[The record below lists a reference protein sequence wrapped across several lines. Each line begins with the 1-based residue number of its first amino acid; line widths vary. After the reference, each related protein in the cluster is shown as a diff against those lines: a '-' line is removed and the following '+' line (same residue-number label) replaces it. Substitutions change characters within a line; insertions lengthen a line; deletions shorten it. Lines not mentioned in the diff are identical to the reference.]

1 MAVPSN
7 FTNMMN
13 PQLPVDQSIYE
24 QDSTQRT
31 RLGTRI
37 QVGDR
42 VFYYAQLST
51 SANVS
56 AGDVLVANAIATT
69 AMNATIAVDATAAG
83 KRTVTIT
90 AGTNI
95 AANFFAEG
103 YMCPSSQGLLGA
115 GIMYRIANHA
125 SFGSGSA
132 TCVLNLYDPIISATM
147 SAGNVVL
154 FPSPYSAAKVAATG
168 LSDIPVGVAPIP
180 VTTGNYFWMQ
190 TWGIAPVKMA
200 AANALGAVL
209 HLGATGGA
217 ACNFDATTNGGIAG
231 ITFQIGKN
239 YHLIATA
246 TNIHPVLLTIQP

>member
-7 FTNMMN
+7 FTNMN

-24 QDSTQRT
+24 QDSTQRA
-31 RLGTRI
+31 RIGTRI

-95 AANFFAEG
+95 AANFLAEG
-103 YMCPSSQGLLGA
+103 YMCPSSQGLSGA

-132 TCVLNLYDPIISATM
+132 TCVLNLYDSIISATM

-154 FPSPYSAAKVAATG
+154 FPSPYSACKIAATG
-168 LSDIPVGVAPIP
+168 LSDIPVGIAPIP

-190 TWGIAPVKMA
+190 TWGIAPIKHA
-200 AANALGAVL
+200 IANGLGTVL
-209 HLGATGGA
+209 NIGATGGA
-217 ACNFDATTNGGIAG
+217 TCNWDATGTNAISS
-231 ITFQIGKN
+231 ISFQIGKN
-239 YHLIATA
+239 YHLVATA
-246 TNIHPVLLTIQP
+246 TNIHPCFLTIQP